1 MGNSQPTMKACP
13 FCAEEIQNAAIKCR
27 HCGSMLDVTDAAPA
41 GSTAGPTHVR
51 AKDHPS
57 YGLLTL
63 VAVIIPII
71 GIILGIVHLAK
82 SAPVD
87 KKIGE
92 HLLAVSLLM
101 IFLWVG
107 VSACRNG
114 VNL

>member
-1 MGNSQPTMKACP
+1 MKKCP
-13 FCAEEIQNAAIKCR
+13 FCAEEIQDAAIKCR
-27 HCGSMLDVTDAAPA
+27 HCGSMFDAIVATTAAPTSA
-41 GSTAGPTHVR
+41 TAIRVR

-63 VAVIIPII
+63 VAVVIPLI
-71 GIILGIVHLAK
+71 GIILGVVHLAK

-107 VSACRNG
+107 VSAC
-114 VNL
+114 LTS